1 MSVIFVQ
8 AANLLRALRQ
18 SRDARALGLVEG
30 QSQPGKEG
38 NDIEMTTSLDP
49 ILTRRIHS
57 LQRFLLSNLHR
68 ESSPETAAASPAASP
83 AKATPQVLTVKLWP
97 NPVRSILACALRI

>member
-1 MSVIFVQ
+1 MQ

-49 ILTRRIHS
+49 ILMRRIHS
-57 LQRFLLSNLHR
+57 LQRFLLGNLHR
-68 ESSPETAAASPAASP
+68 ESSPEAAAASPALSPAASP
-83 AKATPQVLTVKLWP
+83 AKASAQVLP
-97 NPVRSILACALRI
+97 APF